1 MMQALAAVV
10 ASWLVTL
17 VFLGICH
24 HTAAILG
31 NTVFDVVRNVTNQH
45 VDRHD
50 ELFQKFLQCNFT
62 RAKPQRVYVAQDGT
76 GGGGIGN
83 LILKIKYVVGK
94 C

>member
-1 MMQALAAVV
+1 MQALAAGV
-10 ASWLVTL
+10 ASWLVAF
-17 VFLGICH
+17 VFLGVCRH
-24 HTAAILG
+24 AAAILG
-31 NTVFDVVRNVTNQH
+31 NSVFDVVRNVTNQH

-83 LILKIKYVVGK
+83 LILKIKYVLLVEF
-94 C
+94 